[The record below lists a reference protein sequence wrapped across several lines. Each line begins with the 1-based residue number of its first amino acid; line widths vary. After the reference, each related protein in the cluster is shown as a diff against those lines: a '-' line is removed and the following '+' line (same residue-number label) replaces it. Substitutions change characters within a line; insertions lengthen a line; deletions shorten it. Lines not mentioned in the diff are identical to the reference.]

1 MERSLTL
8 AGHPWRRLWSFLAG
22 AGMITSAVLT
32 IQHFFLANFPESI
45 FAGSFCDISAFLN
58 CDSSAYSSIAHF
70 WGVPMGYF
78 GLFVGALVALG
89 ALFPS
94 ASFER
99 TNKSISL
106 LNAFGVLGLLFYSMF
121 FLKSLCLL
129 CASYYIFSLFSFF
142 LFWKYGLR
150 AEGSGLLRRIIPFLV
165 PSFKY
170 LAVSAVVLTA
180 GAYGFHLFYGAKRDA
195 QLGGVSLNI
204 VKEFYSLAQVPN
216 PSLISPYWVAKSTE
230 HFEDAPIR
238 IIEYVDFLCPDCLFL
253 YRQLKLLKNEYKGKI
268 NIAFQFF
275 PLDSQCNEV
284 VEKNLHPGACDLSFM
299 AAHDP
304 AKFNA
309 IHDEIF
315 ENFVKARNP
324 EWRAQ
329 LAKKYGVEAAL
340 QDSVTQELVHRII
353 NTGAEYEKTSDRYA
367 HGIRST
373 PTMIINNRMVI
384 GTLPYPHLK
393 AIFESLLTEAKE
405 PGSRRFFEHWVQ
417 FRPGKKPKGT
427 S

>member
-1 MERSLTL
+1 MEHSLTIP
-8 AGHPWRRLWSFLAG
+8 GHPWRRFWSFLAG
-22 AGMITSAVLT
+22 VGMVASAVLT
-32 IQHFFLANFPESI
+32 IRHFFLANFPESI
-45 FAGSFCDISAFLN
+45 FAGSFCDINVFLN

-78 GLFVGALVALG
+78 GLFVGALFALG

-94 ASFER
+94 AAFER
-99 TNKSISL
+99 TNKSLSF
-106 LNAFGVLGLLFYSMF
+106 LNALGVIGLLLYSLF

-129 CASYYIFSLFSFF
+129 CCGYYFFSLLSFF
-142 LFWKYGLR
+142 LFWKYGLKIETR
-150 AEGSGLLRRIIPFLV
+150 GLVRLLRSFLT
-165 PSFKY
+165 PSLKY
-170 LAVSAVVLTA
+170 LVVSAVVLAA
-180 GAYGFHLFYGAKRDA
+180 GAYGFHTFYRAKKDA
-195 QLGGVSLNI
+195 QLGGVSLRV
-204 VKEFYSLAQVPN
+204 VKEYYSLAEVPN

-230 HFEDAPIR
+230 RFEDAPIR
-238 IIEYVDFLCPDCLFL
+238 VIEYVDFLCPDCLFL
-253 YRQLKLLKNEYKGKI
+253 YKQLKLLKNEYKGKI

-275 PLDSQCNEV
+275 PLDARCNEV
-284 VEKNLHPGACDLSFM
+284 VEKNLHPGACALSYM

-304 AKFNA
+304 VKFNA

-315 ENFVKARNP
+315 ENFSKARNP

-340 QDSVTQELVHRII
+340 EDLATKELVHKII

-384 GTLPYPHLK
+384 GTLPYAHLK
-393 AIFESLLTEAKE
+393 AIFESLLSGGEE
-405 PGSRRFFEHWVQ
+405 PGRRRFLENWVE
-417 FRPGKKPKGT
+417 FKPGKK
-427 S
+427 